1 MEGPGIELL
10 EYPAPRDGRAAPELR
25 ANDVAHWQTTVIAD
39 APSRVNDLLR
49 QRIFSLVSPNV
60 ISLSGDRLGFGAG
73 ILVRD
78 VDGHGRRIA
87 SRSETSPRGSES
99 NSHQR
104 VAFRRTAEMIRSTIR
119 TGLLAITAFAL
130 TATFAAAQGHTSSK
144 FSGAKVNAGTV
155 THSVKD
161 GKNILTLSSD
171 FQVPDTP
178 DPHWQI
184 VDSKGNTYLLQRLGV
199 KSLGGLA
206 KDRINTSITLPA
218 YVKDVAKV
226 QIYCAWA
233 EAVLGEASFG
243 APLAT
248 MTMDK

>member
-1 MEGPGIELL
+1 
-10 EYPAPRDGRAAPELR
+10 
-25 ANDVAHWQTTVIAD
+25 
-39 APSRVNDLLR
+39 
-49 QRIFSLVSPNV
+49 
-60 ISLSGDRLGFGAG
+60 
-73 ILVRD
+73 
-78 VDGHGRRIA
+78 
-87 SRSETSPRGSES
+87 
-99 NSHQR
+99 
-104 VAFRRTAEMIRSTIR
+104 MIRGTIR
-119 TGLLAITAFAL
+119 TGLLAMTAFAVVMAA
-130 TATFAAAQGHTSSK
+130 TTFAAAQGHTSSK

-178 DPHWQI
+178 DPHWQV

-206 KDRINTSITLPA
+206 KDKINTSIALPA

-233 EAVLGEASFG
+233 EAVLGEASFS
-243 APLAT
+243 APM
-248 MTMDK
+248 MTMEK

>member
-1 MEGPGIELL
+1 
-10 EYPAPRDGRAAPELR
+10 
-25 ANDVAHWQTTVIAD
+25 
-39 APSRVNDLLR
+39 
-49 QRIFSLVSPNV
+49 
-60 ISLSGDRLGFGAG
+60 
-73 ILVRD
+73 
-78 VDGHGRRIA
+78 
-87 SRSETSPRGSES
+87 
-99 NSHQR
+99 
-104 VAFRRTAEMIRSTIR
+104 MIRSTIK
-119 TGLLAITAFAL
+119 TGLLAFSALAL

-161 GKNILTLSSD
+161 GKNVLTLSSE

-199 KSLGGLA
+199 KNLGGVA
-206 KDRINTSITLPA
+206 KDKINMSITLPA

-233 EAVLGEASFG
+233 EAVLGEASFS
-243 APLAT
+243 APLTT